1 MEQKTF
7 YLVVYGKN
15 QIPFK
20 SLDAIVEYFQNSD
33 SLFDGIMNDV
43 KFYEMTIKPIVSPLN
58 PSENG

>member
-1 MEQKTF
+1 MEQKSF

-20 SLDAIVEYFQNSD
+20 SLDAIVEYFRNSENI
-33 SLFDGIMNDV
+33 FDGIMNDV